1 MAVVEDKGMIED
13 FQNYYDTLIK
23 TDVFYSKTRAKNIV
37 NDIIIDLESKL
48 KK

>member
-1 MAVVEDKGMIED
+1 MIND
-13 FQNYYDTLIK
+13 FQKYCDSLIK
-23 TDVFYSKTRAKNIV
+23 TDAFYKNGRAKNIV